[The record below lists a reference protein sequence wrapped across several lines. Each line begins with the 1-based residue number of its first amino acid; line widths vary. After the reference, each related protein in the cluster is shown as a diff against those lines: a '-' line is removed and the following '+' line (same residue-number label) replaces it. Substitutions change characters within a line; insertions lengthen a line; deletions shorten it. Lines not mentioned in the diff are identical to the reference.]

1 MRTKNI
7 EEVSMRI
14 KHAVLP
20 ALSILVL
27 LDAIVSVVA
36 VLRAPFP
43 LKVSLGAPTAY
54 LNIYI
59 HVPIAWASYL
69 LFGLA
74 SLFALVFL
82 IKGNKKYD
90 LFSYNLALLAVI
102 FGALTLVTGSI
113 WAKESWGAM
122 WNWDPRETG
131 VLLLFLAYLIYFPLR
146 SSISDVDKA
155 SRLSSIYLAA
165 SFSLVPLSFLAAQI
179 QSSLHPQPEQTSAF
193 FSIPEV
199 IKYFVTKNIL
209 LTLNSILFA
218 ASFIGFKRGWFKQ
231 VPKYILYTGLIVI
244 IIGFVGS
251 LLILYP
257 YFTSNVDRVL
267 SATVDSSGKISE
279 IELVSGGKI
288 TCNPPCNSPIVPSL
302 DQEGNPT
309 IISHFITYSNGAI
322 KAVTYWGVGINL
334 LLYLLTVSGLLIYLY
349 RKSIGKKIVESGVS
363 G

>member
-1 MRTKNI
+1 MSTKNI
-7 EEVSMRI
+7 EEVSMKI
-14 KHAVLP
+14 KQLILP
-20 ALSILVL
+20 VLSILVL
-27 LDAIVSVVA
+27 VDA
-36 VLRAPFP
+36 VLSILAVQKAPFP

-59 HVPIAWASYL
+59 HVPIAWGSYL

-90 LFSYNLALLAVI
+90 SFSYNLAFLAVI
-102 FGALTLVTGSI
+102 FGALTLITGSI

-146 SSISDVDKA
+146 NSISDVDKA

-209 LTLNSILFA
+209 LTLISIFLA
-218 ASFIGFKRGWFKQ
+218 TSFIGFKRGWFKQ
-231 VPKYILYTGLIVI
+231 VPKYVFFTGLIVI
-244 IIGFVGS
+244 IIGVLGG

-257 YFTSNVDRVL
+257 YLTNNVNKVL
-267 SATVDSSGKISE
+267 SATIDSSGRISE
-279 IELVSGGKI
+279 IELVNGEKI
-288 TCNPPCNSPIVPSL
+288 TCNPPCTSPIVPPL

-309 IISHFITYSNGAI
+309 IISHFITYSNGVI

-334 LLYLLTVSGLLIYLY
+334 ALYLFTIGGLLIYLY
-349 RKSIGKKIVESGVS
+349 KKGTEKKTVEMEVNE
-363 G
+363 